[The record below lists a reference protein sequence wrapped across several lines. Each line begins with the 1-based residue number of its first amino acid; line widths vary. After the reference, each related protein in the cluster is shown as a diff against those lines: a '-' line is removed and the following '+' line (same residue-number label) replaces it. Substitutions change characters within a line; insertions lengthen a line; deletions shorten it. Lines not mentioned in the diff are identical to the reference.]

1 MLMTDAV
8 FFTRNRQ
15 RLVEQLS
22 GGSFA
27 LSAYTK
33 MQRGHDMAAMFEQEA
48 NFWWLTGINA
58 PDWWVIVDGARQ
70 RTWLVMPEV
79 DETHQIFDG
88 SLSPDVAKELSGA
101 DEVLT
106 SDQGLKMLRNMA
118 KKHSVIHTLGDF
130 PSAEFLDFTLNPA
143 PKKFH
148 DLLIRTFHSV
158 QDCRKDMAQ
167 LRAIKQPEEI
177 QALKQAINLTIDAFN
192 ETKAK
197 LTKLKTEYE
206 VEAEFTYYFRRHNAQ
221 HAYDPI
227 VAAGGNACT
236 LHYGDNASKLKKR
249 ELLLMDIGAR
259 SGGYPA
265 DITRTWAIGEPTKRQ
280 KEVHAA
286 VQEAQQKIIALI
298 TPDLAVDAYQREV
311 DEIMIDALM
320 GLGLMKHRADEK
332 AYHRYFPH
340 AVSHGLG
347 VDVHDSLGRPKRLQ
361 TNMVLTVEPGIYIPE
376 EGIGVRIEDDI
387 LVAADG
393 RTNLSGALSTEL

>member
-1 MLMTDAV
+1 MLDSS
-8 FFTRNRQ
+8 FFAGNRE
-15 RLVEQLS
+15 RLIKQLN

-27 LSAYTK
+27 LTAYAK
-33 MQRGHDMAAMFEQEA
+33 MQRGHDMAGMFEQEA
-48 NFWWLTGINA
+48 NFWWLTGIDA
-58 PDWWVIVDGARQ
+58 PDWWVIVDGPRQ
-70 RTWLVMPEV
+70 RTWLVMPEI

-88 SLSPDVAKELSGA
+88 SLSLEAAKGISGA
-101 DEVLT
+101 DEILT
-106 SDQGLKMLRNMA
+106 SDQGIKLLRNMA

-130 PSAEFLDFTLNPA
+130 PNAEYLNFTLNPA

-148 DLLIRTFHSV
+148 DLLVRTFRSV

-167 LRAIKQPEEI
+167 LRALKQPEEI
-177 QALKQAINLTIDAFN
+177 QALKRAINLTIGAFN
-192 ETKAK
+192 QAK
-197 LTKLKTEYE
+197 TVLPRLKTEYE
-206 VEAEFTYYFRRHNAQ
+206 VEAEFTYHFRRHSAQ

-236 LHYGDNASKLKKR
+236 LHYGDNASRLKKR

-259 SGGYPA
+259 TGGYPA

-286 VQEAQQKIIALI
+286 VQEAQQRIIALI
-298 TPDLAVDAYQREV
+298 TPDLGVDAYQREV

-320 GLGLMKHRADEK
+320 KLGLMKSRSDEK

-347 VDVHDSLGRPKRLQ
+347 VDVHDSLGRPKRLLV
-361 TNMVLTVEPGIYIPE
+361 NMVLTVEPGIYIPE

-387 LVAADG
+387 LVIPG
-393 RTNLSGALSTEL
+393 GHENLSGALSTEL

>member
-1 MLMTDAV
+1 MIDAS
-8 FFTRNRQ
+8 FFVRNRQ
-15 RLVEQLS
+15 RLTTQLS

-27 LSAYTK
+27 LAAYTK
-33 MQRGHDMAAMFEQEA
+33 MQRGHDMAGMFEQEA
-48 NFWWLTGINA
+48 NFWWLTGIDA

-88 SLSPDVAKELSGA
+88 SLSSEAAKEVSGA

-106 SDQGLKMLRNMA
+106 SDQGLKLLRNMA

-130 PSAEFLDFTLNPA
+130 PNADYLDFTLNPA

-148 DLLIRTFHSV
+148 DLLIRTFRSV

-167 LRAIKQPEEI
+167 LRALKQPAEI
-177 QALKQAINLTIDAFN
+177 QALKQAIALTIDAFN

-197 LTKLKTEYE
+197 LTQLKTEYE

-236 LHYGDNASKLKKR
+236 LHYGDNAAKLKKR

-286 VQEAQQKIIALI
+286 VRTAQQKIITLI
-298 TPDLAVDAYQREV
+298 APDLAVDAYQREV
-311 DEIMIDALM
+311 DAIMTDALL
-320 GLGLMKHRADEK
+320 GLGLMKHRGDEK

-347 VDVHDSLGRPKRLQ
+347 VDVHDSLGRPKRLVAD
-361 TNMVLTVEPGIYIPE
+361 MVLTVEPGIYIPE

-387 LVAADG
+387 LVTSDG
-393 RTNLSGALSTEL
+393 CMNLSGALSTDL

>member
-1 MLMTDAV
+1 MLGSS
-8 FFTRNRQ
+8 FFTNNRH
-15 RLVEQLS
+15 RLVAQLN

-27 LSAYTK
+27 LTAYTK
-33 MQRGHDMAAMFEQEA
+33 MQRGHDMAGQFEQEA
-48 NFWWLTGINA
+48 NFWWLTGITA

-79 DETHQIFDG
+79 DATHQIFDG
-88 SLSPDVAKELSGA
+88 SLSAESAKEMSGA

-106 SDQGLKMLRNMA
+106 SDQGFKLLQNMA
-118 KKHSVIHTLGDF
+118 KKHSVMHTLGDF
-130 PSAEFLDFTLNPA
+130 PNAEYLDFTLNPA
-143 PKKFH
+143 PKKFY
-148 DLLIRTFHSV
+148 DLLIRTFNSV

-167 LRAIKQPEEI
+167 LRARKEPAEI
-177 QALKQAINLTIDAFN
+177 EALKQAIDLTIGAFK
-192 ETKAK
+192 EVKTKVSR
-197 LTKLKTEYE
+197 LKTEFE
-206 VEAEFTYYFRRHNAQ
+206 VEAEFTYYFRRHDAQ

-236 LHYGDNASKLKKR
+236 LHYGDNAAKLKKR

-280 KEVHAA
+280 KQVHAA

-298 TPDLAVDAYQREV
+298 APDLAVDAYQREV
-311 DEIMIDALM
+311 DEIMIDALCA
-320 GLGLMKHRADEK
+320 LGLMKHRGDEK

-347 VDVHDSLGRPKRLQ
+347 VDVHDSLGRPKRLIP
-361 TNMVLTVEPGIYIPE
+361 NMVLTVEPGIYIPE

-387 LVAADG
+387 LVTSGG
-393 RTNLSGALSTEL
+393 RVNLSGALSTEL

>member
-1 MLMTDAV
+1 MLGSV
-8 FFTRNRQ
+8 FFAHNRA
-15 RLVEQLS
+15 RLIKQLN

-33 MQRGHDMAAMFEQEA
+33 MQRGHDMAGMFEQEA

-58 PDWWVIVDGARQ
+58 PDWWMIVDGARQ
-70 RTWLVMPEV
+70 RTWLVMPEI

-88 SLSPDVAKELSGA
+88 SLSPETAKDISGA
-101 DEVLT
+101 DEILT
-106 SDQGLKMLRNMA
+106 NDQGLKLLRNMA

-130 PSAEFLDFTLNPA
+130 PNAEYLDFTLNPA

-148 DLLIRTFHSV
+148 DLLVRTFRSV

-167 LRAIKQPEEI
+167 LRALKQPEEI
-177 QALKQAINLTIDAFN
+177 QALKQAIDLTVEAFKQVK
-192 ETKAK
+192 TV
-197 LTKLKTEYE
+197 LPKLKTEYE
-206 VEAEFTYYFRRHNAQ
+206 VEAEFTYYFRRHNAL

-236 LHYGDNASKLKKR
+236 LHYGDNAARLRKR

-298 TPDLAVDAYQREV
+298 APDLAIDVYQREV

-320 GLGLMKHRADEK
+320 KLGLMKSRSDEK

-347 VDVHDSLGRPKRLQ
+347 VDVHDSLGRPKRLLVD
-361 TNMVLTVEPGIYIPE
+361 MVLTVEPGIYIPE

-387 LVAADG
+387 LVTSDG
-393 RTNLSGALSTEL
+393 RVNLSGALSTEL